1 MFRRMLNFLRE
12 VRVEM
17 SKVAW
22 PTRKELKDSTVV
34 VLVAV
39 FITAILTGGADRF
52 FSFLL
57 GLVMRQ

>member
-39 FITAILTGGADRF
+39 LITAVLTGGADRL
-52 FSFLL
+52 FSFFL
-57 GLVMRQ
+57 GLVMR

>member
-39 FITAILTGGADRF
+39 LITAVLTGGADRI

-57 GLVMRQ
+57 GLVMR

>member
-1 MFRRMLNFLRE
+1 MFRRIGNFLRE

-39 FITAILTGGADRF
+39 FITAILTGGADRL